1 MSENENFLI
10 GRFRRLSPLRRGLLV
25 VLALSFGLLI
35 LVRAAKRASEAD
47 TGSSQSAISK
57 KDHAPSAP
65 DVDLKA
71 EWQRMNES
79 SRMVAPRGVAVPG
92 ASSAGVVDGMGYEG
106 PLISQA
112 AELAVTTKE
121 FTRSRTNLE
130 EILERH
136 HGYASKLRMVGQ
148 PSGSTLT
155 ATLRIPSTEFNA
167 AVTDLKTLGNV
178 EREEQMADEI
188 TQQEADLEARL
199 SNARNTLQRLQERM
213 PKFGTASDLQRQLS
227 AVSAE
232 ITRLEAQ
239 RTAWQNRI
247 IFANVL
253 FSLREEITPTVESFG
268 SQFRKAAL
276 TGLSDALSSISAMVL
291 FAVSYGPAIFVWI
304 LLLLFPGRWIWKKWR
319 PTVDSEAPHPAQN
332 I

>member
-1 MSENENFLI
+1 MSENENVLI
-10 GRFRRLSPLRRGLLV
+10 GRFRRLSPVRRRLLT

-47 TGSSQSAISK
+47 TGPTQSAISK
-57 KDHAPSAP
+57 KDHAPSTP

-92 ASSAGVVDGMGYEG
+92 SSPAAVVDGVGYEA
-106 PLISQA
+106 PLISHA

-199 SNARNTLQRLQERM
+199 ANARNTLQRLQERM
-213 PKFGTASDLQRQLS
+213 PKFGTASDLQSQLS

-239 RTAWQNRI
+239 RTAWQNRV

-253 FSLREEITPTVESFG
+253 FSLREEITPQVESFG

-291 FAVSYGPAIFVWI
+291 FAVSYGPAILIWT

-319 PTVDSEAPHPAQN
+319 PVESEAPHPAQN